1 VLDVNFFDDL
11 RIGLATAEDIRQWSH
26 GEVKKPETINYRTLK
41 PEKDGL
47 FCEKI
52 FGPTRDWECYCGK
65 YKRVRF
71 KGIICE
77 RCGVEVTRA
86 KVRRERMGHIELAAP
101 VTHIWYF
108 KGVPSRLGY
117 LLDLAP
123 KDLEKVIYFAAYMI
137 THVDDDARARDL
149 PSLEARIS
157 VERGQLEQRRD
168 ADVEARQA
176 KLEADLAEL
185 EAAGAKSDAKRK
197 LRESADRECKQI
209 RDRAGKEID
218 RLDEVWGRFKSLK
231 VQDLEGDELLYREM
245 RDRYG
250 RYFRGGMGAQAIQDR
265 LASFDLEAEA
275 QNLRD
280 TIRTGKGQKKAR
292 ALKRLKVVS
301 AFLNTRNS
309 PMGMVL
315 DCIPVIPPDL
325 RPMVQLDGGRFATSD
340 LNDLYRRVI
349 NRNNRL
355 KRLLDLG
362 APEIIVNNEKRMLQ
376 EAVDSLFDN
385 GRRGRPVTGP
395 GNRPLKSLS
404 DMLKGKQGRFRQNLL
419 GKRVDYSGRSVIV
432 VGPQLKLHQCG
443 LPKQMALE
451 LFKPFVM
458 KRLVDLNHAQN
469 IKSAKRMVERARPVV
484 WDVLEEVITEHPV
497 LLNRAP
503 TLHRLGIQAFEPQ
516 LVEGKAIQ
524 IHPLVCTAFNA
535 DFDGDQ
541 MAVHLPL
548 SAEAQAE
555 ARILMLSTNNIL
567 KPADGKPV
575 TMPTQDMVIG
585 LYCLTRQAEDA
596 AGTGRVFSSLAE
608 ALMAYDAGELD
619 LQARIDIRLR
629 GIIPPQ
635 GTETAGDE
643 QDGEQKGAD
652 QPIRLTTTLGR
663 CIFNETLP
671 DDFPFVNYEVDRK
684 ALTTI
689 VNSLAETYPKVQVA
703 AALDALKDAGFHWA
717 TRAGVTIG
725 IEDVVAPPNKAQIL
739 ENYERR
745 ADKVQREYDRGLIT
759 DEERRQELIEIWTHA
774 TADVAQDMEA
784 AFPATNSV
792 WMMVNSGARGNPMQV
807 RQIAGMR
814 GLVSNPKGE
823 TIPRPITSSFRE
835 GLTVLE
841 YFISTHGA
849 RKGLA
854 DTALRTADSGYLT
867 RRLVDV
873 AQDVIVREEDCGTDR
888 AISMR
893 IAEKDAEGHLRKLP
907 NIENTGTGRTVAE
920 DIEIDG
926 VMLARIGDDTTEQML
941 ARLIEAGVEAIR
953 THSVLVCEAKIGV
966 CGKCYGRSLA
976 TGKRVDVGEAVGIVA
991 AQSIGEPGTQ
1001 LTMRTFHT
1009 GGVAGQD
1016 ITHGLPRIQELFE
1029 ARIPKGMAPISEY
1042 EGRVKIEETEKTRK
1056 IIVIPDDG
1064 SDEAA
1069 YQVPMR
1075 SRLLVADGGH
1085 VAVGQQLIAGAVN
1098 PHEVLRILGGRAVQ
1112 LHLVHEV
1119 QEVYRS
1125 QGVSIHDKHIEIII
1139 RQMLKRVNVLE
1150 SGDTELL
1157 PGELVERPRFE
1168 EVNRAVV
1175 NDGGTSA
1182 SGRAVLMGITKASLA
1197 TESWLSAASF
1207 QETTRVLTDAAIHAK
1222 SDSLLGLKEN
1232 VIIGKLIPAGT
1243 GMPVYRNIRVE
1254 PTDDARSSAFPP
1266 GSYAEPDT
1274 YAFGQGSGE
1283 AVPLEEYDFGSY
1295 NR

>member
-137 THVDDDARARDL
+137 TYVDDEARQRDL
-149 PSLEARIS
+149 PSLEARIT
-157 VERGQLEQRRD
+157 VERTQLEQRRD
-168 ADVEARQA
+168 NDIETRQK

-185 EAAGAKSDAKRK
+185 EASGAKGDARRK
-197 LRESADRECKQI
+197 VRESADREMKQI
-209 RDRAGKEID
+209 RDRAAKEID
-218 RLDEVWGRFKSLK
+218 RIDEVWSRFKGLK

-245 RDRYG
+245 RDRFG

-265 LASFDLEAEA
+265 LATFDLDAEA
-275 QNLRD
+275 NDLRE

-585 LYCLTRQAEDA
+585 LFCLTREDEGVT
-596 AGTGRVFSSLAE
+596 GTGRAFASLSE
-608 ALMAYDAGELD
+608 ALMAYDKNELD
-619 LQARIDIRLR
+619 LQARISIRLENVV
-629 GIIPPQ
+629 PPP
-635 GTETAGDE
+635 GYEVPEDWHG
-643 QDGEQKGAD
+643 GEQL
-652 QPIRLTTTLGR
+652 RLETTLGR
-663 CIFNETLP
+663 CIFNEALP
-671 DDFPFVNYEVDRK
+671 ADDVDLRVLLGK
-684 ALTTI
+684 RQLTGI
-689 VNSLAETYPKVQVA
+689 VNALAEKYPKVHVA
-703 AALDALKDAGFHWA
+703 TALDNLKDAGFHWA

-725 IEDVVAPPNKAQIL
+725 IEDVVAPPNKAAIL

-759 DEERRQELIEIWTHA
+759 DDERRQELIEIWTHA
-774 TADVAQDMEA
+774 TAEVAQDMEN
-784 AFPATNSV
+784 AFPATNPV

-823 TIPRPITSSFRE
+823 TIPRPIKSSFRE

-888 AISMR
+888 RFVMQ
-893 IAEKDAEGHLRKLP
+893 IAERGADGTLRKLP
-907 NIENTGTGRTVAE
+907 NIENTGTGRSLAE
-920 DIEIDG
+920 DIEVDG
-926 VMLARIGDDTTEQML
+926 VVLGRVNDDTTETMID
-941 ARLIEAGVEAIR
+941 RLVEAGVESIR
-953 THSVLVCEAKIGV
+953 VHNVLVCEAKIGV
-966 CGKCYGRSLA
+966 CAKCYGRSLA
-976 TGKRVDVGEAVGIVA
+976 SGKRVDVGEAVGIVA

-1009 GGVAGQD
+1009 GGVAGAD

-1029 ARIPKGMAPISEY
+1029 ARIPKGMAPISEV

-1056 IIVIPDDG
+1056 ILVVPDDG
-1064 SDEAA
+1064 SEEVA

-1075 SRLLVADGGH
+1075 SRLLVQDGGH

-1098 PHEVLRILGGRAVQ
+1098 PHEVLRILGSRSVQ
-1112 LHLVHEV
+1112 QHLVHEV

-1157 PGELVERPRFE
+1157 PGELVERLRFE
-1168 EVNRAVV
+1168 EVNRAMV
-1175 NDGGTSA
+1175 NDGGTPA
-1182 SGRAVLMGITKASLA
+1182 AGRPVLMGITKASLA

-1243 GMPVYRNIRVE
+1243 GMQVYRNIRVE
-1254 PTDDARSSAFPP
+1254 PTDDARSSAYPAAA
-1266 GSYAEPDT
+1266 YQEAEN